1 MREEVKMKRKEEI
14 ILNPSCSEAVFQL
27 DGIEF
32 SVHTDTY
39 PNGLVDSLLAHK
51 DEIEG
56 MDREEF
62 VNSLILGEDIIDKL
76 LADDRYQPVDNIGG
90 GAHFEYVEKVIEAF
104 MEFKMGLLSEEE
116 LRKFDEKLWHGEE

>member
-1 MREEVKMKRKEEI
+1 MKRKDEI
-14 ILNPSCSEAVFQL
+14 ILNPSCSEAVFRL

-32 SVHTDTY
+32 SVQTDTY

-51 DEIEG
+51 DEIES

-62 VNSLILGEDIIDKL
+62 VNSLILGESIIDEL
-76 LADDRYQPVDNIGG
+76 LAEGRYRVVDNVGG
-90 GAHFEYVEKVIEAF
+90 GAHFEYVERVIEAF

-116 LRKFDEKLWHGEE
+116 LRKFDEKLWLGEE